1 MGGSLRGRVPKF
13 FKVNGAW
20 GFAQNYKTTIK
31 FRIFVRSR
39 VEIFLE
45 TIEVE
50 NGKFLSPTIYEI
62 RNVLHIRKMLEDR
75 NLSK

>member
-20 GFAQNYKTTIK
+20 GFAQTTK
-31 FRIFVRSR
+31 QLLNFGYLFVQGF
-39 VEIFLE
+39 EILK

-50 NGKFLSPTIYEI
+50 NGKFFPTIYEI
-62 RNVLHIRKMLEDR
+62 RNVLHIRKMLEDS
-75 NLSK
+75 NLS